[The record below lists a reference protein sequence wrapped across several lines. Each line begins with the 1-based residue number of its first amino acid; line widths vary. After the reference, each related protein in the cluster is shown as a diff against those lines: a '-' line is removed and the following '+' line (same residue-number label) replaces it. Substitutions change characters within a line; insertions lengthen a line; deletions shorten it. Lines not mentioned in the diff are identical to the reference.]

1 MKLTARRWLLTAF
14 LCFGACVSASA
25 ARQPVPFAL
34 DPYPSTYQPAPRTD
48 TLIVNATLLDGAG
61 GRMDNGELLIR
72 AGRIVALG
80 QGLDRK
86 GVTVIDAEGRWVTPG
101 IIDVHTHNG
110 TYSMPQTELDVVAS
124 DVSEISD
131 PNVADTWIEH
141 AVNAQDAA
149 FPAALRS
156 GVTTVQVLPGST
168 PLFAGR
174 SVVLKPIRA
183 SDVHAMKFPG
193 ARQGLKMSCGENA
206 KSYFSEKDRAP
217 NSRQGEI
224 AIVREAFLRAQEYRD
239 GWRAYEKGKR
249 KEPPQRDLKLDTL
262 AAVLDG
268 DIQVHMHCYR
278 AGDMVAM
285 LGVAKEFGF
294 HIAAFHHAAE
304 AYKIAPQLKAAG
316 TCAAVWSDWW
326 GFKMEILDAIRENAA
341 MLEAAGDCVM
351 MHSDSPVVGQRLN
364 IEAAKAAAAG
374 RRIGLDVPPQR
385 LIRWIT
391 STPAKVLGLADRIG
405 TLAPGFNA
413 DVVIWSASPFSIY
426 SKADQVF
433 IDGALVYDRSAPDRD
448 TLADF
453 ELGRPEAGEHP

>member
-1 MKLTARRWLLTAF
+1 MKLTAWRWLLTALLS
-14 LCFGACVSASA
+14 LCACASASA

-34 DPYPSTYQPAPRTD
+34 DPYPSTYRPAPRTD
-48 TLIVNATLLDGAG
+48 TLIVNATILDGAG
-61 GRMDNGELLIR
+61 ARIDNGELLIR
-72 AGRIVALG
+72 DGRIVALG
-80 QGLDRK
+80 QGLDRN
-86 GVTVIDAEGRWVTPG
+86 GVIVIDAKGRWVTPG
-101 IIDVHTHNG
+101 IIDVHSHNG

-149 FPAALRS
+149 FSAALRS
-156 GVTTVQVLPGST
+156 GVTTLQVLPGST
-168 PLFAGR
+168 PIFAGR

-183 SDVHAMKFPG
+183 SDVQAMKFPG

-239 GWRAYEKGKR
+239 GWRDYEKGKR

-278 AGDMVAM
+278 AGDMSVM
-285 LGVAKEFGF
+285 LDVAKEFGF

-326 GFKMEILDAIRENAA
+326 GFKMEILDAIRANAA

-374 RRIGLDVPPQR
+374 RRVGLDVPPQR
-385 LIRWIT
+385 LIRWVT
-391 STPAKVLGLADRIG
+391 STPAKVLGLGERIG

-426 SKADQVF
+426 GKADQVF
-433 IDGALVYDRSAPDRD
+433 IDGALVYDRAAPNQD